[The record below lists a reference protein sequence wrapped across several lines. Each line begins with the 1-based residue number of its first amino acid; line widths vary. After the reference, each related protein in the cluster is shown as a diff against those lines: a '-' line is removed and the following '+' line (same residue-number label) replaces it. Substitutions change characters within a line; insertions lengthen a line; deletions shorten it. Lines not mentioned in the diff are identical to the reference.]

1 MNTNVKT
8 ALFSVLF
15 TAVSFIAGVETI
27 NGQTI
32 INVEKSA
39 STDIRYTGA
48 NPDFINFEVNVRQTG
63 NQRLT
68 LRILDENGVEL
79 YRELIGKGEFNK
91 LVKVTRNDYS
101 RLLFVID
108 APNGQYR
115 KSFNIKSE
123 VVERVSVEEAL

>member
-15 TAVSFIAGVETI
+15 TAIFIIAGVGTT
-27 NGQTI
+27 NGQTS
-32 INVEKSA
+32 INLEKSA
-39 STDIRYTGA
+39 STEIRYAGTS
-48 NPDFINFEVNVRQTG
+48 PDFINFEVNVRQAG

-91 LVKVTRNDYS
+91 LVKVTRADYS

-123 VVERVSVEEAL
+123 VIERVSVEEAL

>member
-15 TAVSFIAGVETI
+15 TAISFIAGVETI
-27 NGQTI
+27 HAQTVT
-32 INVEKSA
+32 NLEKSA
-39 STDIRYTGA
+39 TTDIRYAGA
-48 NPDFINFEVNVRQTG
+48 THDFINFEVNVRQAG
-63 NQRLT
+63 NQRST
-68 LRILDENGVEL
+68 LRILDENGAEL

-91 LVKVTRNDYS
+91 LVKITRNDYE

-123 VVERVSVEEAL
+123 VVERVRVEEAL